1 MYIKE
6 RCIVSAFAALFVQQ
20 AMAAG
25 MDCIKAANV
34 VENTICASKEL
45 HELDAQMGMVYRGLM
60 KASVQTQPELK
71 RSQRQWL
78 DTRNECAEDV
88 SCLDQHYRERLQLL
102 QAAWKA
108 AVVFKPNDIDKQ
120 VMDDLQQRIQAMSKK
135 DPEFALERTLASL
148 SIKSPLTTF
157 YAESDDGQYSEKTHF
172 PKSSPKGVTQSEWKA
187 MQASNLDADTE
198 LGQTSFNLLD
208 LDGDGQRDLIV
219 QTYTGGTG
227 LFSFFETYR
236 RDGDR
241 FTRRTA
247 ALGQESGIGSS
258 LYSISNRGANQS
270 VNWISIRGKVYAAYR
285 DSSYG
290 VDNVYL
296 LSPLQINVEVPL
308 VEVRYRYRLSIPR
321 TQQKE
326 AKKTTYTLKPALHR
340 ALAKG
345 LATIDKESYGN
356 GEERKPICPIP
367 PSANDSEEYYGY
379 GAGYYVIEPV
389 ADFPVIIAS
398 ECFIARMNNHY
409 GDYSKKD
416 GLYAQMTV
424 RKPGS
429 VDDREREYTV
439 NGRRSLNDVTT
450 SIAKFETDESN

>member
-1 MYIKE
+1 MYIKG
-6 RCIVSAFAALFVQQ
+6 RCIVSACAALFVQQ

-25 MDCIKAANV
+25 MDCTKAANV

-198 LGQTSFNLLD
+198 LGQTTFNLLD

-241 FTRRTA
+241 LTRRTA

-258 LYSISNRGANQS
+258 LYSISDRGANQS

-296 LSPLQINVEVPL
+296 LSPWQANHLVPKL
-308 VEVRYRYRLSIPR
+308 TIHYRYQLSIPR
-321 TQQKE
+321 IQPDDE
-326 AKKTTYTLKPALHR
+326 HKTTYKLKPDLHR
-340 ALAKG
+340 ALAQG
-345 LATIDKESYGN
+345 LATV
-356 GEERKPICPIP
+356 GEETSDSGQERKPMCPIP
-367 PSANDSEEYYGY
+367 PSTTDREEYYGY
-379 GAGYYVIEPV
+379 GAGYYAIEQV
-389 ADFPVIIAS
+389 ADFPVIIGS
-398 ECFIARMNNHY
+398 ECFIARLNNWF
-409 GDYSKKD
+409 GTYSAKD
-416 GLYAQMTV
+416 GLYAQVTL
-424 RKPGS
+424 RKPGAI
-429 VDDREREYTV
+429 DQERDYKV
-439 NGRRSLNDVTT
+439 NGRRRMTTIST
-450 SIAKFETDESN
+450 SISKPGGGAEE

>member
-1 MYIKE
+1 
-6 RCIVSAFAALFVQQ
+6 
-20 AMAAG
+20 MAAG
-25 MDCIKAANV
+25 MDCTKAANV

-198 LGQTSFNLLD
+198 LGQTTFNLLD

-241 FTRRTA
+241 LTRRTA

-258 LYSISNRGANQS
+258 LYSISDRGANQS

-296 LSPLQINVEVPL
+296 LSPWQANHLVPKL
-308 VEVRYRYRLSIPR
+308 TIHYRYQLSIPR
-321 TQQKE
+321 IQPDDE
-326 AKKTTYTLKPALHR
+326 HKTTYKLKPDLHR
-340 ALAKG
+340 ALAQG
-345 LATIDKESYGN
+345 LATV
-356 GEERKPICPIP
+356 GEETSDSGQERKPMCPIP
-367 PSANDSEEYYGY
+367 PSTTDREEYYGY
-379 GAGYYVIEPV
+379 GAGYYAIEQV
-389 ADFPVIIAS
+389 ADFPVIIGS
-398 ECFIARMNNHY
+398 ECFIARLNNWF
-409 GDYSKKD
+409 GTYSAKD
-416 GLYAQMTV
+416 GLYAQVTL
-424 RKPGS
+424 RKPGAI
-429 VDDREREYTV
+429 DQERDYKV
-439 NGRRSLNDVTT
+439 NGRRRMTTIST
-450 SIAKFETDESN
+450 SISKPGGGAEE